1 MILITKK
8 SVTAIAILGL
18 LIGIA
23 GFIRTSSI
31 VIALAVV
38 GTGIRQERK
47 IERYF
52 ALAIGAALLIVA
64 ISLPHGR

>member
-8 SVTAIAILGL
+8 SVTAIAIFGL

-31 VIALAVV
+31 VIALAVI
-38 GTGIRQERK
+38 GAGIRQERK